1 MEFSRERFYL
11 FIIIVHMQIQPL
23 SDRVV
28 LRYIESDRVTKS
40 GLYLP
45 ETANKE
51 RPYVYEVVAVG
62 PGKEVD
68 GKTRSIDLKVGDR
81 VISGQYSGDEI
92 EIEES
97 GKKVKYKIVGFDYIL
112 GKIID

>member
-1 MEFSRERFYL
+1 
-11 FIIIVHMQIQPL
+11 MQIQPL
-23 SDRVV
+23 SDRVL
-28 LRYIESDRVTKS
+28 LRYLESERVTRS

-68 GKTRSIDLKVGDR
+68 GKLRTIDLRPGDR
-81 VISGQYSGDEI
+81 IISGQYSGDEV
-92 EIEES
+92 EIEED
-97 GKKVKYKIVGFDYIL
+97 GKKIKYKIVGFDYIL
-112 GKIID
+112 GKVVE